1 MARLEINLPTEYTE
15 KLAKLGDEKVFK
27 TVASAAKA
35 SLKKNFKNALKKHK
49 DTGQLIN
56 SIAAYTKYDEKSG
69 EWQTFAKPKK
79 GAYHIRK
86 NKNGTITKERM
97 GTLVFVIEYGKK
109 GQAPQPF
116 INNVE
121 RKTEPEAVEAMKKAF
136 DKKLEELGL

>member
-79 GAYHIRK
+79 GAY
-86 NKNGTITKERM
+86 
-97 GTLVFVIEYGKK
+97 GKK

-116 INNVE
+116 INDVE